1 MQPLVLA
8 NIRHLSKSNIM
19 ENVQVLLLATSETD
33 KLFPVT
39 KETPSP
45 MLPVVDRPLMV
56 YAVES
61 LARQNIKKAFVS
73 LYHLAGNVEAYFGQ
87 GQRWG
92 IELDYLLQREA
103 WGTAGA
109 LKWAQSAL
117 TKTFVVIPADA
128 IVDLDIVE
136 IVAQHRKYQSLATV
150 VVHQKGGDNS
160 SVISLNEAQQLTV
173 TEGVNW
179 YSTGVYVFETAVLNH
194 IPERVPFDIQNEL
207 LPILLTA
214 GIAVQGCEI
223 QGYWNPMANF
233 QSYQDAQRH
242 ILNSA
247 WGNEKALNGLPF
259 LKHPSL
265 EGNQIAPG
273 IWVGRNHIIDP
284 SVRLLP
290 PVYLGKNCQV
300 GSDVELGP
308 NVVVGSDV
316 VIDDDATVCHSTI
329 LDHTY
334 VGQLVNID
342 RRFVDKNIV
351 IDFDTSET
359 TEVVDRFLLDEAHTT
374 IIDNQL
380 LRVWD
385 FVLALVLILATLV
398 VTIPIGL
405 SLLVT
410 SGHVFQRVARVGGW
424 SANLVNGTTP
434 SLQSCNLL
442 RFYTR
447 KGNGR
452 YAFLGRWLENW
463 EGHRL
468 PELWSVLKGELRMVG
483 VKPLST
489 QDMAGITEAWQ
500 QKRNDYYPGFTGT
513 WYLQTNPNSGLDDI
527 LIADAYYI
535 ATRSWREDI
544 SILKQ
549 TLSAWR
555 RRSISWKNV

>member
-1 MQPLVLA
+1 
-8 NIRHLSKSNIM
+8 M

-33 KLFPVT
+33 KLLPVT
-39 KETPSP
+39 LETPTP

-103 WGTAGA
+103 WGSAGA

-117 TKTFVVIPADA
+117 TGTFVVIPADI
-128 IVDLDIVE
+128 IVDLDIADL
-136 IVAQHRKYQSLATV
+136 VAQHRKNQSLATV
-150 VVHQKGGDNS
+150 IVHQKGGDNAS
-160 SVISLNEAQQLTV
+160 IVSLDRAKQLTV
-173 TEGVNW
+173 TEGENW
-179 YSTGVYVFETAVLNH
+179 YSTGVYIFETAVLNH

-207 LPILLTA
+207 LPTLLAA
-214 GIAVQGCEI
+214 GIVVQGCEI

-233 QSYQDAQRH
+233 QTYQAAQRH

-247 WGNEKALNGLPF
+247 WGNEQALNGLPF

-308 NVVVGSDV
+308 DVVVGSNV

-329 LDHTY
+329 LAYTY

-342 RRFVDKNIV
+342 RRLVDKNIV
-351 IDFDTSET
+351 VDLTTSET
-359 TEVVDRFLLDEAHTT
+359 TEVVDRFLLDEAYTT
-374 IIDNQL
+374 IVDNQL
-380 LRVWD
+380 LRVWN
-385 FVLALVLILATLV
+385 FVLALVLILATLI

-405 SLLVT
+405 LLLVT
-410 SGHVFQRVARVGGW
+410 SGHIFQRVARVGGW
-424 SANLVNGTTP
+424 PVTSANGATS
-434 SLQSCNLL
+434 SLQPCLLL

-468 PELWSVLKGELRMVG
+468 PELWNVLKGELCLVG
-483 VKPLST
+483 VKPLSSA
-489 QDMAGITEAWQ
+489 DIARMTETWQ

-513 WYLQTNPNSGLDDI
+513 WYLQTNPDSGLDDI
-527 LIADAYYI
+527 LIADAYYL
-535 ATRSWREDI
+535 ATRSWHEDI
-544 SILKQ
+544 NILKQ
-549 TLSAWR
+549 TPSAWR
-555 RRSISWKNV
+555 RRSKSWRSTR

>member
-1 MQPLVLA
+1 
-8 NIRHLSKSNIM
+8 
-19 ENVQVLLLATSETD
+19 
-33 KLFPVT
+33 
-39 KETPSP
+39 

-92 IELDYLLQREA
+92 IELDYLLQRES

-117 TKTFVVIPADA
+117 TGTFVVIPADT
-128 IVDLDIVE
+128 IIDLDIAE
-136 IVAQHRKYQSLATV
+136 IVAHHRENQSLATV
-150 VVHQKGGDNS
+150 IVHQKGGDS
-160 SVISLNEAQQLTV
+160 ASIVSLNEAKQLTV
-173 TEGVNW
+173 NEGENW
-179 YSTGVYVFETAVLNH
+179 YSTGVYIFETAVLNH
-194 IPERVPFDIQNEL
+194 IPERVSFDILNEL
-207 LPILLTA
+207 LPTLLAA
-214 GIAVQGCEI
+214 GITVQGYEI
-223 QGYWNPMANF
+223 QEYWNPMANF

-247 WGNEKALNGLPF
+247 WGNENSLNGLPRM
-259 LKHPSL
+259 KHPSL
-265 EGNQIAPG
+265 DGNQIAPG

-329 LDHTY
+329 FDHTY

-342 RRFVDKNIV
+342 KRLVDKNIV
-351 IDFDTSET
+351 VDFDTSET

-374 IIDNQL
+374 IFDNQL

-385 FVLALVLILATLV
+385 FTLALVLILATFI
-398 VTIPIGL
+398 VTIPV
-405 SLLVT
+405 SLLLLLT
-410 SGHVFQRVARVGGW
+410 SGHIFQRVVRVGGW
-424 SANLVNGTTP
+424 SVTSGTVP
-434 SLQSCNLL
+434 SLQSCKLL

-447 KGNGR
+447 KKNGR
-452 YAFLGRWLENW
+452 YALFGRWLENW

-489 QDMAGITEAWQ
+489 EDMARITETWQ

-513 WYLQTNPNSGLDDI
+513 WYLQTNPNSDLDDI

-544 SILKQ
+544 NIIKQ
-549 TLSAWR
+549 TPSAWR
-555 RRSISWKNV
+555 RRSKSWKTPAEQGIV